1 MVGRTSVVI
10 THRLATIR
18 NADRIVVLQKGVV
31 LETGTHS
38 ELITKEEGLYHKLSK
53 MQFELT

>member
-1 MVGRTSVVI
+1 MQI
-10 THRLATIR
+10 DELHFEKIWNNQKNR
-18 NADRIVVLQKGVV
+18 NYEKGVV